1 MPYNYYKTIY
11 IHNTF
16 EAGVAVGSL
25 RSHLAGQGSGEANYK
40 LIEGGYV
47 EVEIATY
54 NSLIMSYAEDRLAAF
69 VK

>member
-1 MPYNYYKTIY
+1 MPYNFYKTIY
-11 IHNTF
+11 IQNTF

-40 LIEGGYV
+40 LAENGYI

-54 NSLIMSYAEDRLAAF
+54 NPLIMSYAEDRLAAY
-69 VK
+69 V